1 MGPPSNLAAPVKGAL
16 WMIVSCAF
24 LSLLAAIARHLA
36 GEGLH
41 PNLITFFRLLFALFA
56 MLPWLAVAGSDGLK
70 TDRWKLYLVRAT
82 VSTGAMFLWF
92 WSISLV
98 PIGEVTAL
106 SFLAPLFTTV
116 GAALVLREKVRGR
129 RWSATL
135 IGFLG
140 ALVIIRPGVI
150 EMSPGAWF
158 AVGAAALIG
167 TSLLIVKSLS
177 RTENPNRVVFYMNL
191 LMTPIAL
198 GPALW
203 VWETPAATLWP
214 WIVAM
219 GPVAIFGHIAMV
231 KAFAQADASAVV
243 PFDFSRL
250 PFAVLLGWLA
260 FGETIDSWTWA
271 GATII
276 FASSL
281 YIAHR
286 EAQLNKSA
294 PPAVGAGD

>member
-1 MGPPSNLAAPVKGAL
+1 
-16 WMIVSCAF
+16 
-24 LSLLAAIARHLA
+24 
-36 GEGLH
+36 
-41 PNLITFFRLLFALFA
+41 
-56 MLPWLAVAGSDGLK
+56 
-70 TDRWKLYLVRAT
+70 
-82 VSTGAMFLWF
+82 
-92 WSISLV
+92 
-98 PIGEVTAL
+98 
-106 SFLAPLFTTV
+106 
-116 GAALVLREKVRGR
+116 
-129 RWSATL
+129 
-135 IGFLG
+135 
-140 ALVIIRPGVI
+140 
-150 EMSPGAWF
+150 
-158 AVGAAALIG
+158 
-167 TSLLIVKSLS
+167 
-177 RTENPNRVVFYMNL
+177 MNL